1 MMKTNYQIILDNT
14 LAEIRKS
21 GKTPSLV
28 LHSCCGPCSSYVLEY
43 LTEYFDITVFYY
55 NPNIY
60 PEEEYYKRAAT
71 QKQLID
77 AMPFKNKVELI
88 VPELDASEYYSAV
101 KGLEKER
108 EGGLRCSA
116 CFDLRLSKT
125 AEKAKKLGADY
136 FCTTLTVSPHKNSQI
151 INAIAGKI
159 SEKTGVPYLFSDFKK
174 KEGYKR
180 SIELSKQYGLY
191 RQDWCGCIFAKEYEI

>member
-101 KGLEKER
+101 KGLEKEQ

-151 INAIAGKI
+151 INAIAGTV

-191 RQDWCGCIFAKEYEI
+191 RQDWCGCIFAKEYEV

>member
-1 MMKTNYQIILDNT
+1 MMKTNYQIVLDNT
-14 LAEIRKS
+14 LAELKNS
-21 GKTPSLV
+21 GKIPHLV
-28 LHSCCGPCSSYVLEY
+28 LHSCCGPCSSYVLAY
-43 LTEYFDITVFYY
+43 LTDYFDITVFYY

-60 PEEEYYKRAAT
+60 PEAEYFKRAAT

-77 AMPFKNKVELI
+77 AMPFKNKVELV
-88 VPELDASEYYSAV
+88 VPELNANEFYSAV
-101 KGLEKER
+101 KGLEKEP

-116 CFDLRLSKT
+116 CFDLRLMKT
-125 AEKAKKLGADY
+125 AEEAKKLSADY

-151 INAIAGKI
+151 INEIAGAV

-180 SIELSKQYGLY
+180 SIELSKKYGLY
-191 RQDWCGCIFAKEYEI
+191 RQDWCGCIFAKEYEV